1 MHHADLRLGPRPGA
15 AATARRSRGLPM
27 PVPAKPNRPA
37 RPWSRNGICY
47 AVRGGGERSSRWKDL
62 EAEPA
67 AVRAHAVIGAEDAE
81 IRQRLSQE
89 QGASEVKRVQRSDGL
104 HGKRCLRAYGHLPR
118 QLENRPTGS
127 GLGEDLQHGGAAHLV
142 EELLGDGAPDRSSRL
157 DEGQPRAHDLGRI
170 TEEPMNL
177 VPTGLLEQPAEY
189 SAAFGVEGH
198 RSARSASS
206 RV

>member
-1 MHHADLRLGPRPGA
+1 MHHADLRLGPRPG
-15 AATARRSRGLPM
+15 RRRAPQPRAPDAGSGEAEQTP
-27 PVPAKPNRPA
+27 

-104 HGKRCLRAYGHLPR
+104 HGKRCLRAFGHLPR
-118 QLENRPTGS
+118 QLENRQPAPAWAKTS
-127 GLGEDLQHGGAAHLV
+127 STAV
-142 EELLGDGAPDRSSRL
+142 LLTSSRSFSATARL
-157 DEGQPRAHDLGRI
+157 IARRVSTTVSREH
-170 TEEPMNL
+170 TTL
-177 VPTGLLEQPAEY
+177 VA
-189 SAAFGVEGH
+189 SR
-198 RSARSASS
+198 RSR
-206 RV
+206 